1 MMYHNPVMLDECIK
15 GMNIDPEGVY
25 ADVTFGGGG
34 HSRAI
39 LERLTTGHLYAF
51 DQDEDAAANA
61 IDDARFTFIPQ
72 NFKYFKNFIQLYHG
86 GKIDG
91 VIADLGVS
99 SHQFDTP
106 EKGFSTRFDGT
117 LDMRMSQS
125 NPLDAATVVNTYDP
139 EALARILSLY
149 GEVQQAHLVASDIV
163 MARDN
168 EPIET
173 TAQLKAAV
181 ANRLPRGRENKV
193 LAQIFQALRIEVNQE
208 LDALTA
214 FLSQCP
220 DVLKSGG
227 RLVVMSYHSLEDRIV
242 KNFTKTGN
250 VAIARQ
256 VNEIPSVVDHKM
268 VDGHRL
274 AWHRRGLGEAAAL
287 HQHVD
292 ERRLAHIRPSDESI
306 LGQVAL
312 RQLVEPRVAHQKLRF
327 INLHRKA
334 F

>member
-1 MMYHNPVMLDECIK
+1 MYHNPVMLDECIK
-15 GMNIDPEGVY
+15 GLNINPEGTY

-39 LERLTTGHLYAF
+39 LDRLTTGHLYAF
-51 DQDEDAAANA
+51 DQDDDAAKNA
-61 IDDARFTFIPQ
+61 FDDPRFTFIPQ

-86 GKIDG
+86 AQLDG

-106 EKGFSTRFDGT
+106 EKGFSTRFDGQ

-125 NPLDAATVVNTYDP
+125 TPNDAATVVNTYSV
-139 EALARILSLY
+139 EELTRILSLY
-149 GEVQQAHLVASDIV
+149 GEVQQARLVASEIV
-163 MARDN
+163 IARDA

-173 TAQLKAAV
+173 TAQLKESV
-181 ANRLPRGRENKV
+181 KNRLPRGRENKV

-208 LDALTA
+208 LDALSA

-242 KNFTKTGN
+242 KNYTKTGN
-250 VAIARQ
+250 AEGKEEKDFFGNLLTPFNIITRKPIV
-256 VNEIPSVVDHKM
+256 
-268 VDGHRL
+268 
-274 AWHRRGLGEAAAL
+274 
-287 HQHVD
+287 
-292 ERRLAHIRPSDESI
+292 PSDEELERNSR
-306 LGQVAL
+306 A
-312 RQLVEPRVAHQKLRF
+312 RSAKLR
-327 INLHRKA
+327 IAERR
-334 F
+334 

>member
-106 EKGFSTRFDGT
+106 EKGFSTRFDGA

-250 VAIARQ
+250 AEGKEEKDFFGNLLTPYKIITRKPITPSEEEIERNSRAR
-256 VNEIPSVVDHKM
+256 S
-268 VDGHRL
+268 
-274 AWHRRGLGEAAAL
+274 A
-287 HQHVD
+287 
-292 ERRLAHIRPSDESI
+292 
-306 LGQVAL
+306 
-312 RQLVEPRVAHQKLRF
+312 KLR
-327 INLHRKA
+327 IAERK
-334 F
+334 